1 MDRSDWS
8 FFHAFFSFIRLQHR
22 LGSTVLL
29 SPPCFGLEG
38 LVMGFVF
45 VLGFGSVW
53 DWVKLILRGCTMYE
67 KSGADLEVL
76 AGLPVNVRWE
86 IPGAHV

>member
-1 MDRSDWS
+1 
-8 FFHAFFSFIRLQHR
+8 
-22 LGSTVLL
+22 
-29 SPPCFGLEG
+29 
-38 LVMGFVF
+38 MGFVFVF